1 MAQATKGE
9 QTRAAILGTAVNI
22 ASVEGLEG
30 LTIGRLATELDMSK
44 SGLFGHFGSKEGL
57 QLATVETAREIFIE
71 EVVTPARQSE
81 TGLARLW
88 ALCDA
93 WLSYMEREVFA
104 GGCFFMAASAEY
116 DDRPGAVRDLV
127 VTNMQEWLSY
137 LEYAARKAQERCE
150 LKLDITPQQLSF
162 ELHAFYLAANW
173 ARQLL
178 GDTQATNRARVAILN
193 RLNTLII
200 ISPSPLPTSQQYLV
214 TETP

>member
-9 QTRAAILGTAVNI
+9 QTRAVILGTAVNL

-71 EVVTPARQSE
+71 EVVTPARQAE

-116 DDRPGAVRDLV
+116 DDRPGPVRDAIV
-127 VTNMQEWLSY
+127 RNMQEWLSY
-137 LEYAARKAQERCE
+137 LEYAAKKAQERGE
-150 LKLDITPQQLSF
+150 LKPNVTPQQLAF
-162 ELHAFYLAANW
+162 ELHAFYLSANW

-178 GDTQATNRARVAILN
+178 MDTQAPNKARVAILT
-193 RLNTLII
+193 RLHTLITEQA
-200 ISPSPLPTSQQYLV
+200 PTLPPV
-214 TETP
+214 TEYSLV

>member
-1 MAQATKGE
+1 MTQATKGE
-9 QTRAAILGTAVNI
+9 QTRSVILGTAVNL

-71 EVVTPARQSE
+71 EVVTPARQAE

-116 DDRPGAVRDLV
+116 DDRPGVVREV
-127 VTNMQEWLSY
+127 IVRNMQEWLSY
-137 LEYAARKAQERCE
+137 LEYAAKKAQERGE
-150 LKLDITPQQLSF
+150 LKYDVTPQQLAF
-162 ELHAFYLAANW
+162 ELHAFYLSANW

-178 GDTQATNRARVAILN
+178 TDTQAPNKARVAILT
-193 RLNTLII
+193 RLHT
-200 ISPSPLPTSQQYLV
+200 LV
-214 TETP
+214 TEQAPTLPSVTEYRVA